1 MTTHLK
7 NLFSEVQCESA
18 QAIAAIGSYDHPL
31 LVLLKQTLTDQQAS
45 LRLLLDELTDQS
57 NPPLSSFKKECT
69 HVYHANEVAMP
80 FYESW
85 ARAVN
90 WVPDESAKI
99 EQKLGNSMHVI
110 HTKLE
115 EAAEVLEKDYGHME
129 VKYVIPTFYLPATK

>member
-1 MTTHLK
+1 MTSHLK
-7 NLFSEVQCESA
+7 NLFSEVQCESD
-18 QAIAAIGSYDHPL
+18 QAIAAIGSYDYPL

-45 LRLLLDELTDQS
+45 LRLLLDELTNQS
-57 NPPLSSFKKECT
+57 NPPLSSFKKDCI

-90 WVPDESAKI
+90 WVPDESSKI

-115 EAAEVLEKDYGHME
+115 EAAEALEKDYGHME